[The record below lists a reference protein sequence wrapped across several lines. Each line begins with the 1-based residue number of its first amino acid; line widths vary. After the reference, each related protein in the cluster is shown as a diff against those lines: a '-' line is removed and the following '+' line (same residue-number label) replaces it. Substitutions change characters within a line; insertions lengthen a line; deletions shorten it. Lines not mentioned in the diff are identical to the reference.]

1 MKAHLPQGSV
11 GFVEEKRFVF
21 AEPPHEMPLESG
33 QKLGPIVIVYETYG
47 KLDRERS
54 NAILLLHAFS
64 GSAHAAGFHPGE
76 DPSKDK
82 PGWWD
87 FLVGPG
93 RALDTEKYFVICSNV
108 IGSCYGSTGPDSV
121 NPGTG
126 KPYGLSFPVVTVG
139 DMVRAQRHLIDH
151 LGIQRLLSV
160 IGGSMGGM
168 QALQWAVDYPDRVAS
183 AIPIATTARHSPQ
196 QIGFNHVGRAA
207 ILSDIHFNG
216 GDYYGTGKVPERGLA
231 VARMVGFIT
240 YLSDRKM
247 HEKFG
252 RMKQLAAKGGGA
264 GPKKWGEGTIGYH
277 SAIEFQVESYLKHQ
291 GDVFVFDRKFD
302 ANSYLCITKA
312 IDIFDISEPSGYLAK
327 AFSGVKA
334 KFLIVS
340 FDTDWLYPTYQSQE
354 IRNALL
360 QNGLAV
366 ACLELSTI
374 HGHDAF
380 LIEYEKPPEGGKPGV
395 KNKMAKVIADFLA
408 NVASRPLK
416 PGTGGTSC

>member
-1 MKAHLPQGSV
+1 MKTHLPQGSV
-11 GFVEEKRFVF
+11 GFVETKRYTF
-21 AEPPHEMPLESG
+21 AEPPHEMPLDG
-33 QKLGPIVIVYETYG
+33 GGKLGPITIAYETYG
-47 KLDRERS
+47 KLNREKS
-54 NAILLLHAFS
+54 NAILVLHAFS
-64 GSAHAAGFHPGE
+64 GSAHAAGYLPGQ

-87 FLVGPG
+87 FLIGPG

-108 IGSCYGSTGPDSV
+108 IGSCYGSTGPGSV
-121 NPGTG
+121 DPKTG

-139 DMVRAQRHLIDH
+139 DMVRAQRYLIDH

-168 QALQWAVDYPDRVAS
+168 QALQWAVDYPERVAS
-183 AIPIATTARHSPQ
+183 SIPIATTARHSPQ
-196 QIGFNHVGRAA
+196 QIAFNHVGRAA
-207 ILSDIHFNG
+207 ILADPNFHG
-216 GDYYGTGKVPERGLA
+216 GDYYAWGTVPEGGLS

-240 YLSDRKM
+240 YLSDKKM

-252 RMKQLAAKGGGA
+252 RMKQLAAKGA
-264 GPKKWGEGTIGYH
+264 AKRPGEGTIGHH
-277 SAIEFQVESYLKHQ
+277 SAVEFQVEGYLKHQ
-291 GDVFVFDRKFD
+291 GDIFVFDRKFD
-302 ANSYLCITKA
+302 ANSYLSITKA
-312 IDIFDISEPSGYLAK
+312 IDIFDISEPSGYLSKSFA
-327 AFSGVKA
+327 GVKA

-354 IRNALL
+354 IRNALM

-380 LIEYEKPPEGGKPGV
+380 LIEYEKPPEGGRPGV
-395 KNKMAKVIADFLA
+395 KSKMIRVLQDFLG
-408 NVASRPLK
+408 NVAAK
-416 PGTGGTSC
+416 P